1 MTSRFERQ
9 TPIIGEEGQQR
20 LMSSRVSI
28 VGCGGLGVD
37 ALTQLVE
44 AGIMDFVLADPA
56 VPDIPGLNTQFIYAP
71 GDMRPKAQ
79 IAAEWALALNYS
91 VMAQSHAEAVGT
103 ENVQL
108 LTGSAVVLDC
118 TGDETAG
125 GIIADWCGGN
135 GVPLVRGRCSGLE
148 GRVDV
153 CAGGR
158 SYPVEA
164 SADGAPK
171 IGAVVSVVAGMMASE
186 AIRLIVGP
194 GSEGRSI
201 SIDART
207 WTVASDREAAR

>member
-37 ALTQLVE
+37 ALTQMVE

-71 GDMRPKAQ
+71 GDMRSKAQ

-125 GIIADWCGGN
+125 GIIADWCEEN
-135 GVPLVRGRCSGLE
+135 GVPLVRGRCSELE

-164 SADGAPK
+164 SADGASK

>member
-1 MTSRFERQ
+1 MSGRFERQ

-20 LMSSRVSI
+20 LMSSRVGI

-44 AGIMDFVLADPA
+44 AGVMDFVLADPA

-91 VMAQSHAEAVGT
+91 VMAQSHADAVGT

-108 LTGSAVVLDC
+108 LTGSSVVLDC

-125 GIIADWCGGN
+125 GIIAKWCEEN
-135 GVPLVRGRCSGLE
+135 RVPLVRGRCSGLK

-153 CAGGR
+153 CSGGR
-158 SYPVEA
+158 TYPVEE

-171 IGAVVSVVAGMMASE
+171 IGAVVSVVAGVMASE
-186 AIRLIVGP
+186 AIRIMVGHDDA
-194 GSEGRSI
+194 GRSI
-201 SIDART
+201 SIDAGI
-207 WTVASDREAAR
+207 WTVTSDTEAAR